1 MEAGLESLAHA
12 VIEGNRKGA
21 VDMVRRLLD
30 SGILPARIIEEG
42 LLAGMKVVGER
53 FTHCELYV
61 PEVLLSGRTMK
72 ASLEALRPA
81 LIPAGWEPVATM
93 VLGTVQG
100 DIHDIGKNLVGVM
113 LEGAGIRVVDIGV
126 DAPAEKFVAAV
137 REHRARLVGISSLLT
152 TTMENVPKVFR
163 ALETAGLRDKVRVVV
178 GGAPVTAEWADE
190 IGADA
195 YAPDAGTAGEIC
207 RRLAEQTKPA

>member
-1 MEAGLESLAHA
+1 MEAGLETLADA
-12 VIEGNRKGA
+12 VVHGNRKGA

-30 SGILPARIIEEG
+30 SGMTPTRIIDEG
-42 LLAGMKVVGER
+42 LLAGMAVVGER
-53 FTHCELYV
+53 FTNCELYV

-81 LIPAGWEPVATM
+81 LIPAGWEPVGTM
-93 VLGTVQG
+93 VLGTVRG
-100 DIHDIGKNLVGVM
+100 DLHDIGKNLVAVM

-137 REHRARLVGISSLLT
+137 REHRAQLVGISSLLT
-152 TTMENVPKVFR
+152 TTMENVPEVLQ
-163 ALETAGLRDKVRVVV
+163 ALEAAGLRDRTRVVV
-178 GGAPVTAEWADE
+178 GGAPVTDDWARA

-195 YAPDAGTAGEIC
+195 YAPDAGSAGQVC
-207 RRLAEQTKPA
+207 RRLAEQMASA